1 MSVDDD
7 LKAFEEQLKAQAVGE
22 STPNDTSDLAAFEA
36 QLQNVGQQVVPPHE
50 ANMPKGSPQTVRI
63 QKNMILSFISDYSGC
78 GHIRNVFP
86 MNFLNGVFGK
96 NNQLVNLVSPIWLWQ
111 QDLLLRARTL
121 YFQRQ
126 MTPQHFDL
134 LSKYKEMQDKF
145 KYKMVWDIDD
155 FIWGHNEQQGGT
167 KDDGVPSYNFGW
179 PNITDEVKESSVK
192 IMNLMD
198 TCLFSTQFLAD
209 YAKNEL
215 GVKADCKVLPN
226 AIPMYF
232 WGNVMKNDITERI
245 EKPRVLY
252 TGSPTHYSNQ
262 NKMLGDWDNA
272 WKDWVI
278 KSVKEDKI
286 EFIVMGGLP
295 WFFEEIKDKIKIV
308 DWVDSFRYHIAVKE
322 QKAHFG
328 IMPLVPNNFNHGK
341 SDIKAIE
348 HYADGVVCVGTTFTN
363 GKPSPYD
370 NNPVTLPDNC
380 SVEDIE
386 KLFDYLCEPEN
397 FNKVKNE
404 QYNKLNNEA
413 RFIEH
418 PDYVKYLTSLI

>member
-7 LKAFEEQLKAQAVGE
+7 LRAFEEQLKQQAQGKSE
-22 STPNDTSDLAAFEA
+22 STSDLAAFEA
-36 QLQNVGQQVVPPHE
+36 QLQNVGQQVVPPNI
-50 ANMPKGSPQTVRI
+50 ANMPPGSPQKVRI

-96 NNQLVNLVSPIWLWQ
+96 NNQLINLVSPIWLWQ

-126 MTPQHFDL
+126 MTPQHFEL

-155 FIWGHNEQQGGT
+155 FIWGHNEKQGGT

-262 NKMLGDWDNA
+262 HKMLGDWDNA
-272 WKDWVI
+272 WKEWVI
-278 KSVKEDKI
+278 KNVKEDKI

-295 WFFEEIKDKIKIV
+295 WFFEEIKDKIKVV

-341 SDIKAIE
+341 SDIKYIE
-348 HYADGVVCVGTTFTN
+348 HSADGVVALGSIFTN

-370 NNPVTLPDNC
+370 NCEVTVPDNV
-380 SVEDIE
+380 SVQDIDDIFWP
-386 KLFDYLCEPEN
+386 LTEPEN
-397 FNKVKNE
+397 FNKVKNA

-418 PDYVKYLTSLI
+418 PEYVKYLTSLI